1 MISWLF
7 LALSVLGALFTIN
20 AFRPVKRNRVL
31 FIPSFFASWLTIELG
46 WVHIVW
52 ELVATGVFIWLGALE
67 AWPGWVG
74 LAICVLN
81 WLALSVTVVKSR
93 RSAVLADEAL
103 APLGPEPAAQA
114 KPPLEI
120 RRLKNIEFARVGGR
134 SLKLDVFT
142 PVEPGTNR
150 PALLQIHGGAW
161 IIGDKREQGIP
172 LQKLMASQGW
182 VCFNANYRLSP
193 AATWPDHLIDV
204 KRALVW
210 IRAHAEEYGI
220 DPSYVAVTG
229 GSAGGHLTAMMALT
243 ANDPA
248 YQPGFEEADTSLQAA
263 VPFYGVYDFCNRND
277 TMPAEFLTWIAQ
289 PMIMKAFLDD
299 EPERF
304 HAASPFDLV
313 GPDDPPFFV
322 IHGDNDTLAPVADA
336 REFVERLRAVSR
348 EPVCYL
354 ELHGAQHAFDIFSSV
369 RTRRVIRAVH
379 RFLATVHARHDGQA
393 AMPGAASGSGPVEA
407 IEPADPS
414 ATALDA
420 PVGSAPTP
428 VGRVGPDA

>member
-1 MISWLF
+1 VISWLF
-7 LALSVLGALFTIN
+7 LAVSVLGALFTIN
-20 AFRPVKRNRVL
+20 AFWPVKRNRVL
-31 FIPSFFASWLTIELG
+31 FVPSFFASWLTIELG

-52 ELVATGVFIWLGALE
+52 EMVATAVFIWFGALRS
-67 AWPGWVG
+67 WPGWVG
-74 LAICVLN
+74 LGICVLN
-81 WLALSVTVVKSR
+81 WLALTVTVVKSR
-93 RSAVLADEAL
+93 RSEVLADEAL
-103 APLGPEPAAQA
+103 APLGPEPAAESRR
-114 KPPLEI
+114 PLEI
-120 RRLKNIEFARVGGR
+120 RRIKDVEFARVGGR

-193 AATWPDHLIDV
+193 AATWPEHLVDV

-243 ANDPA
+243 ANDPD
-248 YQPGFEEADTSLQAA
+248 YQPGFEQADTSLQAA

-277 TMPAEFLTWIAQ
+277 TMPPEFLKWIAQ
-289 PMIMKAFLDD
+289 PMIMKAFLED

-313 GPDDPPFFV
+313 RADAPPFFV

-354 ELHGAQHAFDIFSSV
+354 ELHGAQHAFDIFPSV
-369 RTRRVIRAVH
+369 RTRRVIRSVH
-379 RFLATVHARHDGQA
+379 RFLATVHAGHDGRA
-393 AMPGAASGSGPVEA
+393 VPGAGSGPVAA

-414 ATALDA
+414 EIL
-420 PVGSAPTP
+420 PETP
-428 VGRVGPDA
+428 VESARAPSRVGRTAPDA